1 MPFFGLMTVRAHEAA
16 VASKSATDQLLVAGY
31 IDQLFE
37 LSEQRD
43 AETKRANELAAEMVA
58 LKVELEA
65 KPIHNQEDVARGDR
79 WRDRAFAQARE
90 METLKAELA
99 TLRPDAEKHRE
110 RVRKASMNLKQNRAK
125 AAPAV
130 RLEAAEPPADPYDT
144 ARDSRRDDRE
154 IHSL

>member
-1 MPFFGLMTVRAHEAA
+1 MSFFGLMTVRAHEAEIA
-16 VASKSATDQLLVAGY
+16 EAKRELEQLATSIWKAEFRHDAPDWTPLPDLRGLISQVDNMYAGVR
-31 IDQLFE
+31 
-37 LSEQRD
+37 SQRD
-43 AETKRANELAAEMVA
+43 GLR
-58 LKVELEA
+58 
-65 KPIHNQEDVARGDR
+65 IQ
-79 WRDRAFAQARE
+79 
-90 METLKAELA
+90 METHRELQKGFDRRFQKMQAELA

-125 AAPAV
+125 AAPDV